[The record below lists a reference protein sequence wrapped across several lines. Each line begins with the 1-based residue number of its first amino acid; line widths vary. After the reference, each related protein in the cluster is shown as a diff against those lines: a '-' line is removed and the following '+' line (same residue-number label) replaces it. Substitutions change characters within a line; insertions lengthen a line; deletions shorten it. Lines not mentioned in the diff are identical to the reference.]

1 MEENQ
6 TIKQLV
12 DIILQQAKEKGWGSK
27 PDEINLGEKVALIHS
42 EISEAL
48 NAYRLGKMEG
58 KDCFKEELADTV
70 IRILHLCGI
79 YSIDIQKELVKKI
92 QENSKR
98 DWNWDRLQNK

>member
-58 KDCFKEELADTV
+58 KDCF
-70 IRILHLCGI
+70 
-79 YSIDIQKELVKKI
+79 
-92 QENSKR
+92 
-98 DWNWDRLQNK
+98 